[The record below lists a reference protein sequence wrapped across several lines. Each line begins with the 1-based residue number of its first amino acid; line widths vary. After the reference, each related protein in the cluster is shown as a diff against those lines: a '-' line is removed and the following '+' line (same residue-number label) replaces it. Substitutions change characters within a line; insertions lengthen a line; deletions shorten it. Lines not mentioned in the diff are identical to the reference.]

1 MSPSASR
8 FSVSNEAAAYA
19 LLRFTLGLNI
29 LMHGVVRLA
38 MGPSVFAATLEKGFT
53 ETPLPLPL
61 VHAFAWL
68 LPFFET
74 LAGALLMVGGW
85 TRAALLGG
93 GVLMAA
99 LVFGTALRSQ
109 WDTLGLQM
117 IYVALYSALL
127 AAERFNTLSV
137 DGWRARG
144 TSPGTP
150 RAP

>member
-1 MSPSASR
+1 MPPPDSR
-8 FSVSNEAAAYA
+8 FAFSNEAAAYA

-38 MGPSVFAATLEKGFT
+38 MGPSVFAGTLEKGFA
-53 ETPLPLPL
+53 ETPLPLPW
-61 VHAFAWL
+61 VHAFAWS

-74 LAGALLMVGGW
+74 LAGALLMVGAW
-85 TRAALLGG
+85 TRAALLAG
-93 GVLMAA
+93 GVLMAV

-127 AAERFNTLSV
+127 GTLRFNTLSV

-144 TSPGTP
+144 STAG
-150 RAP
+150 APHSR